1 MKKAENQATQMTWH
15 NLYVY
20 MHMCILH
27 TSVKNIKRKQKELYQ
42 TDNAYLRR

>member
-1 MKKAENQATQMTWH
+1 MKKAENQATQMTY

-20 MHMCILH
+20 MYMCILH
-27 TSVKNIKRKQKELYQ
+27 KCVTNMKRRQKELYQ